1 MELVANFFNLLI
13 TVLSVAVMG
22 RFLMSWI
29 VVFGWLP
36 PGSNDS
42 ISVILR
48 QVTDPILVPLSR
60 IIPPLGAIDIT
71 PMVALILLGV
81 MRNVVNSAL

>member
-36 PGSNDS
+36 PGSNDP